1 MVDSTPKP
9 KSKLEPHAFQ
19 FCKIA
24 TFCLIFQ
31 RYALPAA
38 ALLAASLYF
47 LGYARGERD
56 TRCWLR
62 HYLLIG
68 GLWAVVLAGW
78 LFLEIRRYLA
88 I

>member
-1 MVDSTPKP
+1 MTEAPARP

-31 RYALPAA
+31 RFALPAA
-38 ALLAASLYF
+38 ALLAATLYF
-47 LGYARGERD
+47 IAYAKGERE

-62 HYLLIG
+62 HYLLIAL
-68 GLWAVVLAGW
+68 LWTGVLGGW
-78 LFLEIRRYLA
+78 LFIQFR
-88 I
+88 